1 MLKIYSNIY
10 NDFGLIYPSPQTWIA
25 LFKQTIKRISQSS
38 GSDWVL
44 VFQSSITATSM
55 VLIIMNKCATFG
67 HRQSYRDY
75 MEFICAFVV

>member
-1 MLKIYSNIY
+1 MTLVSSIHPPKLELPCLNKPLK
-10 NDFGLIYPSPQTWIA
+10 GLAS
-25 LFKQTIKRISQSS
+25 LLS
-38 GSDWVL
+38 GSDWAL

-55 VLIIMNKCATFG
+55 VLIIMNKCATFC